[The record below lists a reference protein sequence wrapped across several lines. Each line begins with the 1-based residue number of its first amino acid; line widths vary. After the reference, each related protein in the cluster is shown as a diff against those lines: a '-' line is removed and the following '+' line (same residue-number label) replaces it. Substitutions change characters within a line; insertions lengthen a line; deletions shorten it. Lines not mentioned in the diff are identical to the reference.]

1 MDIHVLFYYQG
12 EGQSVLTREGFF
24 FNLQH
29 ISLTFI
35 NLALN
40 VAEIEVT

>member
-1 MDIHVLFYYQG
+1 MFFSTTKEKANLSWHVK
-12 EGQSVLTREGFF
+12 VFF